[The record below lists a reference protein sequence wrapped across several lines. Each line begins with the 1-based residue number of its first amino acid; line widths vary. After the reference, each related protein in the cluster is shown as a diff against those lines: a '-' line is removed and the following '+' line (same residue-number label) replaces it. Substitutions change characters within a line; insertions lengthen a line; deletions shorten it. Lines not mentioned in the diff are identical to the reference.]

1 MSPTRTIIRAILFVC
16 ITCMIAAAPAEAASR
31 ARKKGVKRIKRA
43 RKYFDEI
50 MEAPDTAI
58 PQTVLQN
65 CRGIIVVRQYKAG
78 FVLGAKGGA
87 GLAMLKDKATKKWS
101 PPVFIKTGE
110 GSIGFQIG
118 GQSID
123 SIFLIMNKE
132 GVEMLLKSK
141 FKIGVDASAAAG
153 PVGRDAEA
161 KIGAGTAILVYARA
175 KGLYVGATFE
185 GGLLLLDGTI
195 NEAFYGKGNTR
206 VADILAGRVRMPRE
220 VLPLIEDLKKY
231 AGENKPKSRPQP
243 AAPSRQPGMNNKTE
257 KQKRAARKTPAADKS
272 DADNKKPQNRETGA
286 NNQPTDAAL
295 LKELNR
301 LKNLHDKK
309 LITDKEYQEMKRKVL
324 DKHFK

>member
-1 MSPTRTIIRAILFVC
+1 MSYARTSIRLLLFVC
-16 ITCMIAAAPAEAASR
+16 ILGTVLDAPTQAASR
-31 ARKKGVKRIKRA
+31 ARRKGAKRIKRA
-43 RKYFDEI
+43 RTYFDEI

-87 GLAMLKDKATKKWS
+87 GLAMLKDKVTKKWS

-132 GVEMLLKSK
+132 GVKMLLKSK

-161 KIGAGTAILVYARA
+161 KVGAGTAILVYARA
-175 KGLYVGATFE
+175 KGLYVGATVE
-185 GGLLLLDGTI
+185 GGLLRPDG
-195 NEAFYGKGNTR
+195 GQVVLG
-206 VADILAGRVRMPRE
+206 VAGHHASPTARAAIQVNDHAPMV
-220 VLPLIEDLKKY
+220 V
-231 AGENKPKSRPQP
+231 ASRLCH
-243 AAPSRQPGMNNKTE
+243 APSNSKGTANVESNE
-257 KQKRAARKTPAADKS
+257 RAHSPDGRWAMRDGRRPPDRARPTP
-272 DADNKKPQNRETGA
+272 RG
-286 NNQPTDAAL
+286 L
-295 LKELNR
+295 LFASPPL
-301 LKNLHDKK
+301 LS
-309 LITDKEYQEMKRKVL
+309 
-324 DKHFK
+324 